1 MLSVSTL
8 EALRNALYKLKTYL
22 LTLKNVKQVLRR
34 QAHDTFGHLV
44 LLDYRPKI
52 RSGRFYV

>member
-22 LTLKNVKQVLRR
+22 LTYFEKRKTSTA
-34 QAHDTFGHLV
+34 QAG
-44 LLDYRPKI
+44 P
-52 RSGRFYV
+52 